1 MIGLNLSEIAHYYLH
16 HAKILS
22 ARCDT
27 VFHIWWAAIDGCV
40 RAIVLNGVSYS
51 DNGPQVCDRRPRN

>member
-1 MIGLNLSEIAHYYLH
+1 MIGLDLSEIAHYYLH

-27 VFHIWWAAIDGCV
+27 VFHIWCSAIDRCV
-40 RAIVLNGVSYS
+40 CEGDCIKRRLILGQWSTGVRSAA
-51 DNGPQVCDRRPRN
+51 